1 MVYSNIVVGL
11 YAAGCKAP
19 GALYRCYGNCDS
31 CIGSGFNRRVRQST
45 RVGARPRLWYSYPC
59 AEYSLRWSPS
69 GRPQCAACRRPTTL
83 SYGGSLYQRYR
94 NDLIPLPGWSVFFVV
109 PLPVF
114 FFRFVPNQ
122 SVGRTVGGSSR
133 AEVTKTI
140 EDKIISGSERPKGL
154 GM

>member
-94 NDLIPLPGWSVFFVV
+94 NDPDSIARLVSVLRC
-109 PLPVF
+109 PSSCL